1 MLIAYF
7 ALRASL
13 LSEPLFCLVCF
24 FVSCLSLGILRPE
37 VASDFLASYSVPTF
51 SFLHII
57 WFILLI
63 VFCYP
68 TIFSPWQMCVWHLRM
83 LLEAS
88 AFVDVELLNLLRNE
102 DRQAEARCAVAVLQ
116 GHRG

>member
-1 MLIAYF
+1 MSHPI
-7 ALRASL
+7 
-13 LSEPLFCLVCF
+13 V
-24 FVSCLSLGILRPE
+24 
-37 VASDFLASYSVPTF
+37 LASYSVPTF
-51 SFLHII
+51 SFLRII

-63 VFCYP
+63 IFCYP
-68 TIFSPWQMCVWHLRM
+68 IIFPQWQMCVWHLRM

>member
-37 VASDFLASYSVPTF
+37 VASDFFGQLFCSY
-51 SFLHII
+51 
-57 WFILLI
+57 ILI
-63 VFCYP
+63 S
-68 TIFSPWQMCVWHLRM
+68 THHLVHVADR
-83 LLEAS
+83 LLLSNCMRAS
-88 AFVDVELLNLLRNE
+88 AVVAVELPIRPRNE